1 MQTITIQA
9 NESFLK
15 EAIELLKNFAKKSN
29 EEIEITFDEFPEYES
44 RFDEYLE
51 DIKAFERG
59 ELETMS
65 LAELKQEL
73 SKW

>member
-15 EAIELLKNFAKKSN
+15 EAVELLKNFAKKSN
-29 EEIEITFDEFPEYES
+29 EEIEISFDEFPEYES

-51 DIKAFERG
+51 DIEAFEKG
-59 ELETMS
+59 ELEVYPLGTGWKY
-65 LAELKQEL
+65 LK
-73 SKW
+73 

>member
-15 EAIELLKNFAKKSN
+15 EAVELLKNFAKKSN
-29 EEIEITFDEFPEYES
+29 EEIEISFDEFPEYES

-51 DIKAFERG
+51 DIEAFEKG
-59 ELETMS
+59 ELEVYPLGTGWKY
-65 LAELKQEL
+65 LK
-73 SKW
+73 W